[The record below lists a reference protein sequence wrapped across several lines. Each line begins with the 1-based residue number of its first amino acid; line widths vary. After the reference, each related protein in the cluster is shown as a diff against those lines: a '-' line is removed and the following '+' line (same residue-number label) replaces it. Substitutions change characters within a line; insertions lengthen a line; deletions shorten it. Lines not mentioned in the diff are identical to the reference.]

1 MPVLTLTNLAKR
13 YNRKVWGVRKMDL
26 EVNDKEFIVFL
37 GPSGCGKTTCMRMIA
52 GLEVTTRGS
61 IVLHGKDITDLPPRD
76 RDISMVFQNYAI
88 WPHMTVYDNIA
99 FALKLKKMSKSEID
113 KTVKEVA
120 SMVKI
125 DQLLSRIPGQMSGGQ
140 QQRVALAR
148 ALAVKPRL
156 FLMDEPLSNL
166 DAKLRVV
173 MRTELKA
180 IHQRTGATSIFVTHD
195 QSEAMSMADRI
206 VIMKDGEIVQVG
218 TPDDVYFRSADM
230 FVAGFIGTPP
240 TNFFPVTVKSSD
252 KGIQLSHPRFTLP
265 LNDEISL
272 HLKNSDQ
279 KSLIMG
285 ARPEDI
291 ILVSE
296 KDAMLSVEVMVVEP
310 QGSFQIVAWFLLQ
323 TKSFRERNC
332 ICLLF
337 WKGSISLTRRQLQE
351 SDPVTPRGCHCRG
364 NNCFQVK
371 ITWNISF
378 SFWLFTNPDEVEC
391 QNVRNHDYCLLI
403 VCV

>member
-1 MPVLTLTNLAKR
+1 MPVLTLTDLAKR
-13 YNRKVWGVRKMDL
+13 YNRKVWGVRQMDL
-26 EVNDKEFIVFL
+26 EVEDKEFVVFL

-61 IVLHGKDITDLPPRD
+61 IVLHDRDITDLAPRD

-99 FALKLKKMSKSEID
+99 FALKLKKMPKAQID
-113 KTVKEVA
+113 STVKEVA
-120 SMVKI
+120 AMVKI
-125 DQLLSRIPGQMSGGQ
+125 DELLERIPGQMSGGQ

-148 ALAVKPRL
+148 ALAVKPKL

-240 TNFFPVTVKSSD
+240 TNFFSVKLETS
-252 KGIQLSHPRFTLP
+252 GNQTRVVHPRFSLP
-265 LNDEISL
+265 LTGETADRLKSDGQSSL
-272 HLKNSDQ
+272 VL
-279 KSLIMG
+279 G
-285 ARPEDI
+285 VRPEDI
-291 ILVSE
+291 LAVPKSDGLI
-296 KDAMLSVEVMVVEP
+296 MVEVLVVEP
-310 QGSFQIVAWFLLQ
+310 QGSFQIVAVEIDGEIVKL
-323 TKSFRERNC
+323 
-332 ICLLF
+332 
-337 WKGSISLTRRQLQE
+337 
-351 SDPVTPRGCHCRG
+351 VTPSSEKVRPGDSLSL
-364 NNCFQVK
+364 
-371 ITWNISF
+371 SF
-378 SFWLFTNPDEVEC
+378 VDERLHFFNAET
-391 QNVRNHDYCLLI
+391 QKRI
-403 VCV
+403 